1 MIVKKLLI
9 SVLLSIGLIPSQVAT
24 AQSPQYDSE
33 TICLAKNIY
42 YEARGEPLRGKLAVA
57 WVTLNRVASGKFRD
71 TICKV
76 VYQPRQFSW
85 TSKRQGKP
93 KEWDVWLESL
103 QLAYW
108 ITSQPQ
114 IVAFEALYFHAKTVN
129 PGWKKSRLETIG
141 NHHFYI

>member
-1 MIVKKLLI
+1 MKKILTA
-9 SVLLSIGLIPSQVAT
+9 VLLSLSLIPTTVAL
-24 AQSPQYDSE
+24 AEAPQYDSE

-76 VYQPRQFSW
+76 VYQKNQFSW
-85 TSKRQGKP
+85 TSRRQGKP
-93 KEWDVWLESL
+93 KEWAMWLESL

-108 ITSQPQ
+108 ITQQPQ
-114 IVAFEALYFHAKTVN
+114 IVAFEALYFHATNIN

>member
-1 MIVKKLLI
+1 MKKILTA
-9 SVLLSIGLIPSQVAT
+9 VLLSLSLIPTTVAL
-24 AQSPQYDSE
+24 AEAPKYDDE

-76 VYQPRQFSW
+76 VYQKNQFSW
-85 TSKRQGKP
+85 TSRRQGKP
-93 KEWDVWLESL
+93 KEWAMWLESL

-108 ITSQPQ
+108 ITQQPQ
-114 IVAFEALYFHAKTVN
+114 IVAFEALYFHATNIN
-129 PGWKKSRLETIG
+129 PGWKKSKLETIG

>member
-1 MIVKKLLI
+1 MKKLI
-9 SVLLSIGLIPSQVAT
+9 TTILLSLAWIPITVAK
-24 AQSPQYDSE
+24 AEAPQYDSE

-76 VYQPRQFSW
+76 VYQKNQFSW
-85 TSKRQGKP
+85 TNKRQGKP
-93 KEWDVWLESL
+93 KEWAMWLESL

-108 ITSQPQ
+108 ITQQPQ
-114 IVAFEALYFHAKTVN
+114 IVAFEALYFHAKSVN
-129 PGWKKSRLETIG
+129 PGWKKSKLETIG